1 MNVTELLN
9 SLINL
14 EPWWR
19 FGAALL
25 IGALVGLEREFVQQR
40 QGEPDFAG
48 IRTFS
53 LISLLGAVTAFIADE
68 RSILIFLIGYVGL
81 ALLVWVG
88 YAGDVYQ
95 GSGEGITTEVAAL
108 LVPLLGAM
116 VVWDYA
122 ELAIG
127 LSVITAFVLA
137 LKPRLHAIAR
147 RMSANDLRATL
158 QFALIA
164 TVVLPLLP
172 NRNFGPFNVLNPYQI
187 WLLVV
192 FVSGISFFGYV
203 LMKVLGAGT
212 GIGLTG
218 LLGGIAS
225 STATTLSFAGRSQRA
240 PMLSRVFAT
249 GIILAS
255 TTMFP
260 RVLIEVFVV
269 NQQLLSE
276 VALPIGFMFL
286 TGLLVF
292 AVLWNTEQS
301 DDTDGEETVDIANPL
316 NLSTAVKFGL
326 LFAVVLMVT
335 KAAENFFG
343 TAGVYATSVI
353 TGLTDVDAITL
364 SVAELASAGR
374 IESQVASVAIVLA
387 TLVNSLS
394 KATLAIIL
402 GAPELRP
409 TIVRGFGAIVLVG
422 AITAAVM
429 WLGPSLVTF
438 L

>member
-1 MNVTELLN
+1 MDITTLLN
-9 SLINL
+9 V

-40 QGEPDFAG
+40 EGEPDFAG

-68 RSILIFLIGYVGL
+68 RSILVFGIAYVGL
-81 ALLVWVG
+81 ALLVWAG
-88 YAGDVYQ
+88 YVGDVIR
-95 GSGEGITTEVAAL
+95 GRGEGITTEVAAL
-108 LVPLLGAM
+108 LMPLLGAM
-116 VVWDYA
+116 IVWDYPDVA
-122 ELAIG
+122 TALG
-127 LSVITAFVLA
+127 VITAFMLS
-137 LKPRLHAIAR
+137 LKPRLHGLAR
-147 RMSANDLRATL
+147 RMSAEDLRATL

-164 TVVLPLLP
+164 AVVLPILP
-172 NRNFGPFNVLNPYQI
+172 NRTFGPFDVLNPYEI

-203 LMKVLGAGT
+203 FMKILGAGT

-225 STATTLSFAGRSQRA
+225 STATTLSFAGRSQRT
-240 PMLSRVFAT
+240 PSLSPAFAT

-269 NQQLLSE
+269 NK
-276 VALPIGFMFL
+276 ALMSQVVLPLGAMLL
-286 TGLLVF
+286 TGLVVF
-292 AVLWNTEQS
+292 AVLWRREQS
-301 DDTDGEETVDIANPL
+301 EEAEDEESVDLTNPL
-316 NLSTAVKFGL
+316 NLSTAIKFAL
-326 LFAVVLMVT
+326 LFGAVLMVT
-335 KAAENFFG
+335 KAAESFFG

-364 SVAELASAGR
+364 TVAELSAAGR
-374 IESQVASVAIVLA
+374 IESQVASVAIILA
-387 TLVNSLS
+387 SLVNSIS
-394 KATLAIIL
+394 KAALAVIL

-409 TIVRGFGAIVLVG
+409 TIIRGFGAIVLVG
-422 AITAAVM
+422 AVTAAIV
-429 WLGPSLVTF
+429 WLGPSLFT
-438 L
+438 LL